1 MPPVIIPASV
11 SVRLLQLTY
20 TFQVADFGLS
30 KPSELVDQN
39 TSMSTVHAA
48 SISPRWLAPELLR
61 GEDAGRPSDVY
72 SFGIIMWELLT
83 WQLPWAGTGA
93 HTIPV
98 KVVQG
103 DRPAV
108 PDRGRLPGPNNHA
121 FREGVYAYIA
131 LMCRCWSDDPRDR
144 PGFADVVRDL
154 EDLLGRLDHTDA
166 ENRQTGAPPH
176 GDTDGP
182 TGPICCICFE
192 NVPDIRLHPCGHAVC
207 RGCSTEMLLRLQR
220 SCPVCRQ
227 PVTDRQDLYL

>member
-93 HTIPV
+93 HAIPV

-108 PDRGRLPGPNNHA
+108 PDRGRLPGPDNHA
-121 FREGVYAYIA
+121 FREGLYAYIA

-144 PGFADVVRDL
+144 LGFADVVRDL
-154 EDLLGRLDHTDA
+154 EDLLGRTDHTDA
-166 ENRQTGAPPH
+166 ENRQTGAPR
-176 GDTDGP
+176 DIMDGEARLS
-182 TGPICCICFE
+182 CCVCLE

-207 RGCSTEMLLRLQR
+207 RGCSTGMLQR
-220 SCPVCRQ
+220 HLNDCPQCRGA
-227 PVTDRQDLYL
+227 VMERQDLYL